1 MWRLGGLLAL
11 LAAFTD
17 AQDVPRPTRLRIYE
31 VRTAL
36 RFDEGELQRVNFRY
50 DRSSGI
56 KSDIARSLVDVG
68 LTTDRGFVF
77 EVAFFGTE
85 EPGTVKARCQLGIPD
100 VAEMNLSDA
109 DREDIAL
116 RVAKDVARAADD
128 GRLRAALA
136 AHNFNGLSSA
146 FDPDATAN
154 YALRDT
160 ISAPIPEETPK
171 PSIARAPAPAPGG
184 GSGGGGGG
192 SNDSLAVVYALVA
205 IVVVLVV
212 IGLAYYAYRRGTSQR
227 PLAFASMV
235 SDALASSS
243 WYRVA
248 SRRRR

>member
-11 LAAFTD
+11 LAATTN

-36 RFDEGELQRVNFRY
+36 RFNEGELQRVNFRY

-56 KSDIARSLVDVG
+56 KSDIARSLVDCG

-85 EPGTVKARCQLGIPD
+85 EPGIVKARCQLGIPD

-160 ISAPIPEETPK
+160 ISAPFPEETPK

-184 GSGGGGGG
+184 GGGGGGG

-212 IGLAYYAYRRGTSQR
+212 IGLAYYAYRRGTSRR

>member
-1 MWRLGGLLAL
+1 MRLHAALAL
-11 LAAFTD
+11 LTAAA

-31 VRTAL
+31 VRTSL

-85 EPGTVKARCQLGIPD
+85 DPGQVKVRCQLGIPD
-100 VAEMNLSDA
+100 VAEMNLSDD
-109 DREDIAL
+109 DRNDIAL
-116 RVAKDVARAADD
+116 RVAKDIARAADD

-160 ISAPIPEETPK
+160 ISAPFPDDIASGGRDPLPR
-171 PSIARAPAPAPGG
+171 ARAVSTIVPRPRVPVPTTTTTSTVA
-184 GSGGGGGG
+184 
-192 SNDSLAVVYALVA
+192 AV
-205 IVVVLVV
+205 
-212 IGLAYYAYRRGTSQR
+212 
-227 PLAFASMV
+227 
-235 SDALASSS
+235 
-243 WYRVA
+243 
-248 SRRRR
+248 